1 VMVRFLFTGFSSDA
15 LQLGFLVLQE
25 MPINVVVTKRLKD
38 NAPFLVFIVSN
49 FAVERSACKCYVI
62 PCRLAVCLILTLS
75 LITSLI
81 QLEGILMICCMLL

>member
-1 VMVRFLFTGFSSDA
+1 MLGAPSRQGIAASCSGLVQPLCRNWGIVMVRFLFTGFSSDA

-49 FAVERSACKCYVI
+49 FAFES
-62 PCRLAVCLILTLS
+62 
-75 LITSLI
+75 
-81 QLEGILMICCMLL
+81 